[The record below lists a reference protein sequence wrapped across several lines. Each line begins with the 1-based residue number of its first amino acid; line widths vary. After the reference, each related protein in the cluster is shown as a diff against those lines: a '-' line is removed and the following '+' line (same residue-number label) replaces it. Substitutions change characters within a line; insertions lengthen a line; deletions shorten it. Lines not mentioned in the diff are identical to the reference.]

1 MISAL
6 CGAVTCTRLF
16 SQKPTCQ
23 VPLKFL
29 CLSFMCPLYWF
40 HKSHP
45 HPAHSFTVSQ
55 GFFRDPVIHWQLKYQ
70 LSFPLPFICTHDDG
84 WKRIDLHSI
93 LSPAWSLTA
102 DHTPFNF
109 TEIQWAQ
116 KLTLSILCFLFRVQL
131 PRQKSAFRI
140 SLLPVIAIK

>member
-1 MISAL
+1 MWCCHLHKTLFPKANLSGTFEVSLFVIYVSSL
-6 CGAVTCTRLF
+6 LVSQVTSPSC
-16 SQKPTCQ
+16 S
-23 VPLKFL
+23 V
-29 CLSFMCPLYWF
+29 
-40 HKSHP
+40 
-45 HPAHSFTVSQ
+45 SFTVSQ

-116 KLTLSILCFLFRVQL
+116 KLTFSILCFLFRVQL